1 MYDSKKMIMPGKW
14 SISNRVQY
22 HDIISNLELILWDNE
37 MGWEYFNELEFLW
50 IFLISSYPVLSIN
63 LKLNMNLY
71 ETKNLSFKIMKNYLW
86 KYFINCNE
94 C

>member
-1 MYDSKKMIMPGKW
+1 MIMPGKW

-50 IFLISSYPVLSIN
+50 IFLISSYPVLSIS

-86 KYFINCNE
+86 KYFINE

>member
-1 MYDSKKMIMPGKW
+1 MIMPGKW

-22 HDIISNLELILWDNE
+22 HDIISNLELILWDNK

>member
-1 MYDSKKMIMPGKW
+1 MIMPGKW

-86 KYFINCNE
+86 KYFINE

>member
-1 MYDSKKMIMPGKW
+1 MIMPGKW